1 MKTFR
6 LRVERDVALATMETI
21 LSVVRRGGLA
31 LHGLRLAPGRHGV
44 DVVLDVS
51 ADEAEPLQLC
61 RTRLCNLIGILKI
74 REVPGQARHPGP
86 PHQA

>member
-1 MKTFR
+1 MELHMKTFR
-6 LRVERDVALATMETI
+6 LRVERDVALATMEAV

-31 LHGLRLAPGRHGV
+31 LHSLNLAPGRHGV
-44 DVVLDVS
+44 DVLLHVG

-74 REVPGQARHPGP
+74 RELPASAGAG
-86 PHQA
+86 